1 MFGQGI
7 VVDGGLV
14 ADGVVVLAASVVA
27 VPDAVVDA
35 VPAA

>member
-7 VVDGGLV
+7 VVDGVLV

-27 VPDAVVDA
+27 GLDAVVDA